1 MAPRRPSTENTP
13 PPRGHIDRPNVV
25 AVDGS
30 AVSLY
35 AAAWAAADAAL
46 YRRRL
51 CIVTSVRVGFG
62 ARFLSADTDASRS
75 RNGEQV
81 LGEACEVARK
91 AARDETLPMETSLIA
106 DPIVPHLIDRSRW
119 SGMVVVGSRGLGTFG
134 RGLLG
139 SVSTAMTRHAR
150 CPVAIIRSAPATDA
164 VSAGKPV
171 LVGVDGTPNCIPA
184 IRLAFEE
191 ASRREVELIALHAWS
206 DTRAANLIST
216 WDAVREWEIALL
228 AQNLAGFGERF
239 PEVPVRRV
247 LMRDSPVRCLADEA
261 RDAQLLVVGCRGR
274 RGAAGVLPWSTTSA
288 LVDAVQCPVII
299 ARQR

>member
-1 MAPRRPSTENTP
+1 MTESTP

-30 AVSLY
+30 VVSYY

-51 CIVTSVRVGFG
+51 CIVTSIRIGFG
-62 ARFLSADTDASRS
+62 ARVLRADTDAA
-75 RNGEQV
+75 RNRYGEQV
-81 LGEACEVARK
+81 LGRACEVARK
-91 AARDETLPMETSLIA
+91 AAPDETLPLETAVTA
-106 DPIVPHLIDRSRW
+106 DPIIPHLIDRSRW
-119 SGMVVVGSRGLGTFG
+119 SGMVVVGSRGLGAFG
-134 RGLLG
+134 CGLLG
-139 SVSTAMTRHAR
+139 SVSTAVTRHAR
-150 CPVAIIRSAPATDA
+150 CPVGIIRSAPATDA

-191 ASRREVELIALHAWS
+191 ASRREVELVALHAWS
-206 DTRAANLIST
+206 DTRGTNLIPT
-216 WDAVREWEIALL
+216 WDAVRELEVALL

-247 LMRDSPVRCLADEA
+247 SMRDSAVRCLAEEA
-261 RDAQLLVVGCRGR
+261 RDAQLLVVGSRGR
-274 RGAAGVLPWSTTSA
+274 RSATGVLPWSTTSA
-288 LVDAVQCPVII
+288 LLNAVRCPVIV